1 MSGGEAKALFG
12 EDEYEARVTQLAENI
27 KPEHIKRSVN
37 KLLLRLKGQ
46 TGMGSIMYKKNILNM
61 LLQDA
66 EYIEDECLRYNF
78 EEALYKYHDALPMH
92 PTVTLTEK
100 LISVMKRIYSNAG
113 AGRDTV
119 PEMFY
124 NGNSFFWIFEEW
136 KPKHDMIEFKN
147 VFFKI
152 VKYCVE
158 RMIKSLKSTDLEDV
172 KQVLDFVIQDFRCFL
187 KRDLPED
194 VIGVLNMVLTRAREL
209 RPRLLDLINELKTVR
224 EEAENNLQL
233 PDHIKR
239 KIKGMAKL
247 RL

>member
-1 MSGGEAKALFG
+1 MTE
-12 EDEYEARVTQLAENI
+12 LAENI
-27 KPEHIKRSVN
+27 KPERIKRSVN

-66 EYIEDECLRYNF
+66 EYIEDQCLKKNF

-100 LISVMKRIYSNAG
+100 LISVIKRIYSNAG

-124 NGNSFFWIFEEW
+124 NGNSFFWIFFFW
-136 KPKHDMIEFKN
+136 KPKHDMLEFKN
-147 VFFKI
+147 FFYKTT
-152 VKYCVE
+152 KYCVE

-172 KQVLDFVIQDFRCFL
+172 KQVLGFVIQDFRCFL

-194 VIGVLNMVLTRAREL
+194 VIGVLNMVLTQAREL